1 METVKIVSQEW
12 AVKNLDV
19 TNFRNGDELLEIH
32 SVEEWWDTLNKKIP
46 AYCSYNFDSTNGDIY
61 GKIYNWHA
69 IADQRGIA
77 PIGFRIPCN
86 ADWNL
91 LTENI
96 GGPKNAIKLTEVTDE
111 SNSNETGFSAL
122 TGGYFDADDDGD
134 FYCEGELAIF
144 WSFEKFEMIGSHID
158 FEQEPKPFHFNVEND
173 PIIIRRSSHS
183 AANVTKCGYYVR
195 CIK

>member
-1 METVKIVSQEW
+1 MAS
-12 AVKNLDV
+12 
-19 TNFRNGDELLEIH
+19 
-32 SVEEWWDTLNKKIP
+32 
-46 AYCSYNFDSTNGDIY
+46 
-61 GKIYNWHA
+61 
-69 IADQRGIA
+69 
-77 PIGFRIPCN
+77 
-86 ADWNL
+86 
-91 LTENI
+91 
-96 GGPKNAIKLTEVTDE
+96 
-111 SNSNETGFSAL
+111 
-122 TGGYFDADDDGD
+122 GYFDADDDGD